1 MKPPFIIAAIV
12 ISAVLFSQGCWRK
25 KPASLDANASAGTVA
40 SSEGERS
47 RAQTLVESG
56 RELYRTD
63 QDEKAVEAFAEATR
77 LDPELAEAHFRLGLA
92 YDAVGKEDEAEA
104 AYKKAAEKYR
114 KQFQSND
121 NDKDA
126 EGRYNLGQAYAGLHQ
141 YSDAIREY
149 RQAARLKPDDSDIY
163 YDLGVALS
171 KLANYDEAVSAFS
184 KSLEIDPENY
194 RAEDALE
201 EAREGA
207 KRIRAGK
214 KHQEHLQKKQ
224 KKDDSENSNSDS
236 TNAGRTGS
244 AKSNSKASS
253 FKLKPQ
259 TKIDAQARNKRA
271 LARIRRRA

>member
-1 MKPPFIIAAIV
+1 MKPPFIIAVIV
-12 ISAVLFSQGCWRK
+12 ISVALFSQGCWRK
-25 KPASLDANASAGTVA
+25 KPANLDANASAGTVTT
-40 SSEGERS
+40 SEGDRS

-56 RELYRTD
+56 REFYRTD

-92 YDAVGKEDEAEA
+92 FDAVGKEDEAEE
-104 AYKKAAEKYR
+104 AYKKAVEKYK

-121 NDKDA
+121 KDA
-126 EGRYNLGQAYAGLHQ
+126 ESHYNLGQAYAGLHL
-141 YSDAIREY
+141 YSEAIREY
-149 RQAARLKPDDSDIY
+149 RQATKLKPDDSDIY

-171 KLANYDEAVSAFS
+171 RLANYDEAVAAFS

-214 KHQEHLQKKQ
+214 KHQEDLLKKQ
-224 KKDDSENSNSDS
+224 KKEDDSENSNGDS
-236 TNAGRTGS
+236 SNSSSSKSNAKANS
-244 AKSNSKASS
+244 NSNSKP
-253 FKLKPQ
+253 KPKP
-259 TKIDAQARNKRA
+259 TRKPVTTGE
-271 LARIRRRA
+271 